1 MLGRNNGPVRLE
13 RAEPTSSLFEK
24 DLVIRI
30 SFTALLILAMMI
42 FVGLCF
48 LIKGPTYGY
57 L

>member
-30 SFTALLILAMMI
+30 SFSALLILGMLI
-42 FVGLCF
+42 FLMVCF
-48 LIKGPTYGY
+48 LMKGPTYGY

>member
-13 RAEPTSSLFEK
+13 RAEPTTSIFEK

-30 SFTALLILAMMI
+30 SFSALLILSMLI
-42 FVGLCF
+42 FIMVCF
-48 LIKGPTYGY
+48 IIKGPTYGY

>member
-13 RAEPTSSLFEK
+13 RAEPTTSLFEK

-57 L
+57 V

>member
-13 RAEPTSSLFEK
+13 RAEPTTSIFEK

-30 SFTALLILAMMI
+30 SFSALLILGMLI
-42 FVGLCF
+42 FIMVCF
-48 LIKGPTYGY
+48 IIKGPTYGY